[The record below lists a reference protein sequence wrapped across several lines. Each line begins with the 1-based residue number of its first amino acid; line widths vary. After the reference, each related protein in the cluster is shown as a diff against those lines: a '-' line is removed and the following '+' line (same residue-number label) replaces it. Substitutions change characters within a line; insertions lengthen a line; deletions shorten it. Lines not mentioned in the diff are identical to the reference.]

1 MIWPETETAV
11 FEQARKLMAATHDR
25 PGDEPKPQRIRK
37 SERRKQLLRFGV
49 EVFATV
55 GYAATTMEAIA
66 EGAGVTVALLT
77 RYFDS
82 KDAILLAI
90 LADIRAVSLDRWES
104 ELAVLGDPLA
114 RLHALADLFLTMATE
129 FELVFQLLLRL
140 LIDGADD
147 PARGALRAY
156 FLDMETLLSGI
167 IAEGQQSGVFRRSL
181 DPRVGAWQLIQTA
194 IGYKMTHPLAAP
206 VYQEPDYHSR
216 AVDCLLDCLI
226 KTDV

>member
-1 MIWPETETAV
+1 
-11 FEQARKLMAATHDR
+11 MAATHDR
-25 PGDEPKPQRIRK
+25 PGDEPKPPRIRK
-37 SERRKQLLRFGV
+37 SERRKQLLRVGV

-55 GYAATTMEAIA
+55 GYAPTTMEAIA
-66 EGAGVTVALLT
+66 ERAEVTQALLT

-82 KDAILLAI
+82 KEAILLAI
-90 LADIRAVSLDRWES
+90 LADIRTVSLDRWES
-104 ELAVLGDPLA
+104 ELAALGDPLA
-114 RLHALADLFLTMATE
+114 RLHAVADLFLAMAAE
-129 FELVFQLLLRL
+129 FELAFQLMLRL
-140 LIDGADD
+140 LVDRADD
-147 PARGALRAY
+147 PPMGALRAF

-194 IGYKMTHPLAAP
+194 VGYKITQPLVAP
-206 VYQEPDYHSR
+206 VYQEPDYLSR

>member
-1 MIWPETETAV
+1 
-11 FEQARKLMAATHDR
+11 MAATHDR
-25 PGDEPKPQRIRK
+25 SGDEPKPPRIRK

-49 EVFATV
+49 EVFATT

-77 RYFDS
+77 RYFDT
-82 KDAILLAI
+82 KEAILLAV
-90 LADIRAVSLDRWES
+90 LADIRTVSLDRWES
-104 ELAVLGDPLA
+104 ELAALGDPLA
-114 RLHALADLFLTMATE
+114 KLHAVADLFVAMAAE
-129 FELVFQLLLRL
+129 FELAFQLIMRL
-140 LIDGADD
+140 LVDGADD
-147 PARGALRAY
+147 SSMAALRAF

-194 IGYKMTHPLAAP
+194 VGYKMTEPLAVQ
-206 VYQEPDYHSR
+206 VYQESDYHSR